1 MGRRQIA
8 DQDGHRWDVE
18 DEGPTG
24 TSGAGEQHQLR
35 FTRDDGTEHVR
46 TSSLGVDQLADAEL
60 RALLQGD
67 DPSNVTPGP
76 DTDANRSRG
85 YGDARD

>member
-1 MGRRQIA
+1 MSRRQIA

-18 DEGPTG
+18 DEGRE
-24 TSGAGEQHQLR
+24 GEQQLR
-35 FTRDDGTEHVR
+35 FKRDDGTEEVR
-46 TSSLGVDQLADAEL
+46 TSPRGVDQLADAEI

-67 DPSNVTPGP
+67 DPTDVDRGP
-76 DTDANRSRG
+76 DTDANRSDG